1 MKKLIAFII
10 IISTLAIV
18 SCGKKPNDPVEPKP
32 TKFYS
37 SETYHGAI
45 DMPSRVLLVQSGGL
59 YYYSKVD
66 GGSYRFCFNPLCQH
80 TFAEN
85 CPSRLFIS
93 SSSMPAIVAYSE
105 ETERVYLARG
115 QKLYSTSFDA
125 SDLRLEFSLGEKGG
139 IEEQRYDIDYIRWLR
154 CYDKYLY
161 FMYRNDNTGHEQV
174 FRYDTSSKKIEE
186 MTSGENEW
194 VMGYEIA
201 DGYVYFKMLNSD
213 NIITY
218 VTADMDF
225 KNRKTVDDPIYP
237 TSGGVSMGV
246 FDGKRFYERAPEG
259 IFGIDPLTGEKELI
273 SDDPLVLGWAQ
284 VLAVKDDGIYFVSDE
299 QTVVGK
305 QYDAY
310 MQQLRDV
317 KQVYYKIYRLSF
329 DGKMQ
334 CVLNMPRGYIQ
345 SMNFVEDG
353 VIVNFMSY
361 YVGNAENLSQNGYL
375 FVHFEIDDNGNFI
388 NPKPIGNLADDAAII
403 EALASSDTLL
413 PITETTASTQISE
426 PTHTSEPT
434 ETSEPTQTSEPTETP
449 VVEIIDPLTL
459 PIVGEYTSIRGRIKF
474 KGFADV
480 PIAWRIKEDYPY
492 LLNTSITLR
501 DTLSSRRSRKT
512 DFIIVTVL
520 GYSYEQDKYGKMKHF
535 YYVNVQRYGEPN
547 TDPTVYKMTH
557 GDPSMPVY
565 GVELLEIG
573 QQYLT
578 KSTLSLY
585 KTNED
590 GYFSSYRLAM
600 PLIEQDGE
608 LYVYN
613 CTLLKDMPKLKCAIK
628 ITDKTE
634 NLIYKP
640 GRDDDVIEYMKKNNI
655 PAPTYG
661 YKCKLDEFIE
671 EVCDYTVYD
680 VRKITPVGEYTSIKE
695 QVPFESFAELPVE
708 MRKYKDNPYII
719 KEQKNILDCVK
730 LGLPRDYV
738 LVAIAGYIG
747 EEIGDDG
754 MVYSYYYVYADV
766 QLSINGGGTTRYY
779 YDDTVYIMKA
789 YGSPA
794 HPYYGQ
800 KRYEIGDLLLRY
812 ETDLE
817 YIRTGEIL
825 DATSLFLVDE
835 SRKDFFLD
843 LAYPDFNFSYDT
855 ARRKGV
861 ETITRDVYVP
871 SKDDDI
877 IAYMKENDIE
887 APVFHDIWSY
897 DAIIYILCD
906 YFRWNDGK

>member
-375 FVHFEIDDNGNFI
+375 FVHFEIDDDGSFI
-388 NPKPIGNLADDAAII
+388 NPKPIGNWADNAAII

-413 PITETTASTQISE
+413 PA
-426 PTHTSEPT
+426 T
-434 ETSEPTQTSEPTETP
+434 ETSEPTQISDPTESLEPTQASEPTETP
-449 VVEIIDPLTL
+449 AVEIIDPLTL
-459 PIVGEYTSIRGRIKF
+459 PIVGEYTSLRKQIRIKQL
-474 KGFADV
+474 
-480 PIAWRIKEDYPY
+480 KELPAEMRVDKDYPY
-492 LLNTSITLR
+492 LANARTPLR
-501 DTLSSRRSRKT
+501 DTMESQRHKKT
-512 DFIIVTVL
+512 DFLIVTVL
-520 GYSYEQDKYGKMKHF
+520 GYEYKKSIYGRMENV
-535 YYVNVQRYGEPN
+535 YYVNVEQYGEKN
-547 TDPTVYKMTH
+547 TDPTVYMMTYQS
-557 GDPSMPVY
+557 PEEPTY
-565 GVELLEIG
+565 GMNMLEIG
-573 QQYLT
+573 ERYLT
-578 KSTLSLY
+578 LNRIY
-585 KTNED
+585 KHNPDES
-590 GYFSSYRLAM
+590 FSSNSIAM

-613 CTLLKDMPKLKCAIK
+613 SQFIPDMPKLKCAIK
-628 ITDKTE
+628 ITDETE

-708 MRKYKDNPYII
+708 MRKFKDNPYII
-719 KEQKNILDCVK
+719 TNKKNILKCAK
-730 LGLPRDYV
+730 NALPDNFV
-738 LVAIAGYIG
+738 VVAIAGYIG

-754 MVYSYYYVYADV
+754 MVYSYYYVYADIYQYNHTV
-766 QLSINGGGTTRYY
+766 TRYY

-825 DATSLFLVDE
+825 DATSMFLIDE
-835 SRKDFFLD
+835 STHFDF
-843 LAYPDFNFSYDT
+843 AYPDFNFDLNTSRVVTPYHTPDDIYV
-855 ARRKGV
+855 KG
-861 ETITRDVYVP
+861 E
-871 SKDDDI
+871 DDDI
-877 IAYMKENDIE
+877 IEYLEKNNIPMPKFDYSPKINYMIIE
-887 APVFHDIWSY
+887 FY
-897 DAIIYILCD
+897 LTKK
-906 YFRWNDGK
+906 NK